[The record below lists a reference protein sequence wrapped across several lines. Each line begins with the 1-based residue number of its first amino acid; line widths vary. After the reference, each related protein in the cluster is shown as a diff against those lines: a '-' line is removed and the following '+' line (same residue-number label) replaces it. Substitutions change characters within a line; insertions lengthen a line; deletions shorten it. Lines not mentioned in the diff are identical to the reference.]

1 MSASTQPIRGFV
13 TITPGVT
20 DFPVGRLFRAN
31 CTVAGDVV
39 CRMFDGTTETITLV
53 TGYSAFPYAV
63 RGVTVAGTTATATYA
78 NGK

>member
-13 TITPGVT
+13 AITPGAT

-39 CRMFDGTTETITLV
+39 LRMQNGSTETITLPV
-53 TGYSAFPYAV
+53 GYSAFPYAV
-63 RGVTVAGTTATATYA
+63 RGVTTSGTTATATYA
-78 NGK
+78 NGM